1 MQEMIQNLVLVIAG
15 AAEAAAALVIV
26 TGMVQALW
34 MYFSQSLFGRY
45 RVHGMSSGRLRLGHA
60 LSLALELLIGADILK
75 SAISPSWEELGQ
87 LAAIVGIR
95 TVLNYFLLYEIRT
108 LSHEEGR
115 EEGAASPAR

>member
-1 MQEMIQNLVLVIAG
+1 MIQKLVMVIAG

-34 MYFSQSLFGRY
+34 VYFSQSLFGRY
-45 RVHGMSSGRLRLGHA
+45 RVHGMSSGRLRLGQA

-75 SAISPSWEELGQ
+75 SAVSPSWEELGQ

-95 TVLNYFLLYEIRT
+95 TVLNYFLLYEMRM
-108 LSHEEGR
+108 LSREEGR
-115 EEGAASPAR
+115 EEGAASLAP